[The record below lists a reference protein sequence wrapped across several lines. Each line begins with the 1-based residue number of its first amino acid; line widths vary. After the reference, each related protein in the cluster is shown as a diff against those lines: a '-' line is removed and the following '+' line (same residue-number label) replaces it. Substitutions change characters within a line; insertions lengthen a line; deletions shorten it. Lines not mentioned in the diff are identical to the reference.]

1 MFRSLGSRK
10 SKVNFCFEN
19 QIFADPITKSNL
31 LNTLLFHSIAGG
43 DSFVGKLR
51 SNMLGTQFT
60 IYDGGEPRKVR
71 AGLLGERPGQRQ
83 EIVGVLYDTNV
94 LGFKGPRRMTGV
106 VCC

>member
-1 MFRSLGSRK
+1 
-10 SKVNFCFEN
+10 
-19 QIFADPITKSNL
+19 
-31 LNTLLFHSIAGG
+31 
-43 DSFVGKLR
+43 
-51 SNMLGTQFT
+51 MLGTQFT